1 MANMPKQNL
10 NRESTPA
17 AVVEVLRQLGANIN
31 TARLR
36 RHLTLEDLAAKAG
49 VSKETVVRVEA
60 GRVTTSI
67 TAYATA
73 LWALGLHHELADVG
87 SPETDQEGLTLA
99 AAGLGRR
106 ARPVKVLDDDF

>member
-1 MANMPKQNL
+1 MPKQNL

-17 AVVEVLRQLGANIN
+17 AVVDVLRQLGANIN

-49 VSKETVVRVEA
+49 ISKETVVRVEA

-67 TAYATA
+67 AAYATA
-73 LWALGLHHELADVG
+73 LWVLGLHHGLAEVG
-87 SPETDQEGLTLA
+87 APDTDQEGITLA
-99 AAGLGRR
+99 AAALGRR
-106 ARPVKVLDDDF
+106 ARTKKVLDDDF